1 MAMQMLVGGAGA
13 ATPLLSLQALP
24 AALASTPS
32 AVWEP
37 MIAKVP
43 PLLQVTDIQTAPS
56 VWWPV
61 GISIGSLTWGA
72 HGHVNAQQPH
82 ASAVLGCDSYL
93 IHLPRDCT

>member
-1 MAMQMLVGGAGA
+1 MQMLVGGAGG

-43 PLLQVTDIQTAPS
+43 PLSQVSDVGTVPS

-61 GISIGSLTWGA
+61 GISLGSLTMGR
-72 HGHVNAQQPH
+72 HGPVNAQQAH
-82 ASAVLGCDSYL
+82 YLGR
-93 IHLPRDCT
+93 HLPLIPLLRDRM